1 MPNSGPKRQQVQ
13 IQKQNWR
20 INKMMNTMTSND
32 NNNQNSQITTSW
44 GLARASVDSLAQAI
58 ESGQNETLFT
68 YLQTMAKFP
77 TYSAR
82 NVLLIAAQRPN
93 SSHLEGMR
101 SWNELGRS
109 VRPGEKGI
117 YIFAPTVG
125 IKPGS
130 QKQSQAQD
138 ANKKSGKGK
147 KAAQPTKEPMQ
158 QPETQ
163 LLGFRGVYVF
173 DVSQTGGEALPD
185 SRQPV
190 DVAEKLE
197 KLNAFADAQGMT
209 IEYVDWVGPNKGSSY
224 RGRIR
229 LLPDMPPAEAF
240 PVLLREVASQ
250 LLYTIRRRTFVTRD
264 LHQQETKAAAF
275 VVCEALGL
283 EAKTACADCQLYY
296 GDSRMLA
303 ESLQV
308 VHRTAAA
315 ILGAIS
321 PEIAAPSKSVQ
332 GVN

>member
-1 MPNSGPKRQQVQ
+1 ML
-13 IQKQNWR
+13 
-20 INKMMNTMTSND
+20 NTMKND
-32 NNNQNSQITTSW
+32 QITTSW

-58 ESGQNETLFT
+58 EAGQNETLFT

-77 TYSAR
+77 AYSAR
-82 NVLLIAAQRPN
+82 NVLLIAAQRP
-93 SSHLEGMR
+93 SSTHLEGVR

-117 YIFAPTVG
+117 RIFAPAVG
-125 IKPGS
+125 TKPNNH
-130 QKQSQAQD
+130 SQAQD
-138 ANKKSGKGK
+138 ASKNGRKRKK
-147 KAAQPTKEPMQ
+147 Q

-173 DVSQTGGEALPD
+173 DVSQTGGEALAD

-190 DVAEKLE
+190 DLAEKLD
-197 KLNAFADAQGMT
+197 KLTAFAQAQGMT
-209 IEYVDWVGPNKGSSY
+209 IEHVDWIGERKGTSY

-229 LLPDMPPAEAF
+229 LLPDMAPAEGF

-264 LHQQETKAAAF
+264 LHQQETRAAAF

-283 EAKTACADCQLYY
+283 ESKTEFSDCQLYY

-308 VHRTAAA
+308 VHRTAAF

-321 PEIAAPSKSVQ
+321 PENAAPSKSALE
-332 GVN
+332 VN

>member
-1 MPNSGPKRQQVQ
+1 MLD
-13 IQKQNWR
+13 
-20 INKMMNTMTSND
+20 TMK
-32 NNNQNSQITTSW
+32 NNQNTTSW

-58 ESGQNETLFT
+58 ESGRNEALFT
-68 YLQTMAKFP
+68 YLETMAKFP

-82 NVLLIAAQRPN
+82 NVLLIAAQRPAAT
-93 SSHLEGMR
+93 HLEGVR
-101 SWNELGRS
+101 SWNDLGRA

-117 YIFAPTVG
+117 QIFAPMLG

-130 QKQSQAQD
+130 PSQEAG
-138 ANKKSGKGK
+138 KTSRKGK
-147 KAAQPTKEPMQ
+147 KP

-197 KLNAFADAQGMT
+197 SLTAFAKAQGMT
-209 IEYVDWVGPNKGSSY
+209 IEYADWIGPNKGSSY
-224 RGRIR
+224 YGRIR
-229 LLPDMPPAEAF
+229 LLPEMPAAERF

-250 LLYTIRRRTFVTRD
+250 LLYSIKRRTFVARA
-264 LHQQETKAAAF
+264 LHQPETKAAAF

-283 EAKTACADCQLYY
+283 ESKTAFSDCQLYY
-296 GDSRMLA
+296 GDSRLLA
-303 ESLQV
+303 ESLEV
-308 VHRTAAA
+308 VHRTAAV

-321 PEIAAPSKSVQ
+321 PENAAPSQSAQ